1 MENSQKRIRL
11 RRDEILEIYRA
22 LYYVRRNN
30 RNVTDFADDERKEL
44 VKNLEERFKLLL
56 EEKQSSQYKRRRTKE
71 T

>member
-1 MENSQKRIRL
+1 MRIHV

-22 LYYVRRNN
+22 LYYWTRHDRNI
-30 RNVTDFADDERKEL
+30 TEFADPERKEF

-56 EEKQSSQYKRRRTKE
+56 EEKQPSQYKRRRTGG